1 MSMNTEEC
9 LRQGDLQAARQS
21 AVAEVKA
28 SPGDES
34 KRFVLFLVFCFLGEW
49 DKARKQLE
57 FIKVHTPA
65 KAANVLAYENIL
77 QAEISRHLVWSGSD
91 VADFLPEKPG
101 YATIY
106 ARVKAC
112 YSEDSAQARRLID
125 EIWASLPGINA
136 EIDGKVFSSFHETDS
151 VLSFCLEAFVYE
163 KYVWIPFAEIR
174 ELTIAKP
181 QKLIDLLWASAQLTT
196 LAGLTLNCYLPVLY
210 PNSFQ
215 HQDDR
220 VKLGRMTDWID
231 LGNGLAKGVGQHVYA
246 GAQDDISFL
255 SMGEMTFKTESITN
269 E

>member
-1 MSMNTEEC
+1 MNTEEF
-9 LRQGDLQAARQS
+9 LRQGNLQAARQS

-28 SPGDES
+28 SPGDGS
-34 KRFVLFLVFCFLGEW
+34 KRFVLFLIFCFLGEW

-57 FIKVHTPA
+57 FIKVHTPDQ
-65 KAANVLAYENIL
+65 AANVLVCENIL
-77 QAEISRHLVWSGSD
+77 QAEISRHLVWDGSD
-91 VADFLPEKPG
+91 LADFLPEKPG
-101 YATIY
+101 YAAIY

-112 YSEDSAQARRLID
+112 YGEDSAQARILIED
-125 EIWASLPGINA
+125 IWETLPSVNA
-136 EIDGKVFSSFHETDS
+136 LIDGKVFSRFQETDS

-163 KYVWIPFAEIR
+163 KYVWIPFTEIR

-181 QKLIDLLWASAQLTT
+181 RKLIDLLWVSAQLTT

-210 PNSFQ
+210 PNSFK

-231 LGNGLAKGVGQHVYA
+231 LGNGLAQGVGQHVYA
-246 GAQDDISFL
+246 GAEDDISLL
-255 SMGEMTFKTESITN
+255 SIEEMTLKTESITN